1 MIKLM
6 LMVLALAAAS
16 MALAVERA
24 SNPTADRK
32 GGKDHPLLKRYDGSF
47 IVAHDPK
54 AFAEFVLPLSRLEEV
69 PGKKDHKNVRAYE
82 PKQKKALEGST
93 TRLVYVIPAGRSPLE
108 VMRNYQEE
116 IRAKG
121 GKVLYECKYEEC
133 GGNPQGGSQGWA
145 GHMTLARFLYP
156 DDRVTEPFGSNGW
169 CAMTR
174 DVADTRY
181 TAAELPASA
190 AHVSVY
196 TYTLK
201 AGSNQYCQALN
212 DRTIAIVDVI
222 EAKER
227 EQKMVTVQAGE
238 MAKSIAGT
246 GRIALYGIYFD
257 FNKADVKPDSDP
269 TLEQIAKLMKESPA
283 LKVLIV
289 GHTDNVG
296 TVPFNTE
303 LSQRRA
309 AAVVSALATRY
320 SVGKERLT
328 PLGVS
333 FASPIASNKT
343 DDGRAKNRRVEL
355 VEN

>member
-1 MIKLM
+1 
-6 LMVLALAAAS
+6 MVKSMMLALVALTTSS
-16 MALAVERA
+16 MVFAVERA

-32 GGKDHPLLKRYDGSF
+32 GGKDHALLKRYDGSF
-47 IVAHDPK
+47 IVAFDQK

-82 PKQKKALEGST
+82 PKQKKALEGPT
-93 TRLVYVIPAGRSPLE
+93 TRLVYVIPQGRSPLE
-108 VMRNYQEE
+108 VLRNYQEE

-121 GKVLYECKYEEC
+121 GKLLYECKAEEC
-133 GGNPQGGSQGWA
+133 GGKPQGRSEGWA

-156 DDRVTEPFGSNGW
+156 DDRITDPFGSNGW

-174 DVADTRY
+174 DVADARY
-181 TAAELPASA
+181 AAAELPASG

-201 AGSNQYCQALN
+201 TGSNQYCQALN

-227 EQKMVTVQAGE
+227 EQKMVTVQASE

-257 FNKADVKPDSDP
+257 FKGRCQAQLRSDARADRQADEGVARAEGARGRPHRQRRHAAVQHGLVATARCCGRDDTHDALWRRQGAHDAARRLVREPDR
-269 TLEQIAKLMKESPA
+269 LEQ
-283 LKVLIV
+283 
-289 GHTDNVG
+289 D
-296 TVPFNTE
+296 
-303 LSQRRA
+303 R
-309 AAVVSALATRY
+309 
-320 SVGKERLT
+320 
-328 PLGVS
+328 
-333 FASPIASNKT
+333 
-343 DDGRAKNRRVEL
+343 
-355 VEN
+355 